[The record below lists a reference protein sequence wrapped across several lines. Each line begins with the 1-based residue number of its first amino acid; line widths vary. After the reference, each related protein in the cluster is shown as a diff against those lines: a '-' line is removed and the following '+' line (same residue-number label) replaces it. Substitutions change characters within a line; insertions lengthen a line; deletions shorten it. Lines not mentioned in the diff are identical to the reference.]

1 MTFSGMLELCTGT
14 LTTLV
19 RHQPKCDSGTMRWLL
34 LFGLVFTCASQ
45 TNAQSSM
52 VSDPNHGDGIPYCS
66 RLKLQSPPVPL
77 KSGKRLIPQFNP
89 EAIAVLNAAQSGNWN
104 ALNKL
109 LPPCSPLLQSK
120 ADTGM
125 TLLQWALEQDKET
138 AFRLLLKAGA
148 DPGQPGLFGYT
159 VVHDAARHRDSK
171 WLRILLD
178 NAADPDVRNAE
189 TGTLPLYEA
198 LIANR
203 DAQFVMLI
211 AAKANL
217 KLTDS
222 VGNTPLHIAGL
233 LNKPWHAH
241 YLLLAGAPPMALN
254 AQRHTFQR
262 YLFMTWDALLNQAAR
277 EGRQNI
283 IKYLHLNNIQI
294 EYRGA
299 VQKAGTISF
308 G

>member
-1 MTFSGMLELCTGT
+1 MF
-14 LTTLV
+14 V
-19 RHQPKCDSGTMRWLL
+19 RHRVLHRSSYMLAAMS
-34 LFGLVFTCASQ
+34 LFTGVSFT
-45 TNAQSSM
+45 
-52 VSDPNHGDGIPYCS
+52 
-66 RLKLQSPPVPL
+66 PL
-77 KSGKRLIPQFNP
+77 EARRQAIPQFNP
-89 EAIAVLNAAQSGNWN
+89 EAIAVLNAAQSGSWN

-109 LPPCSPLLQSK
+109 LPPCSPLLQSR
-120 ADTGM
+120 ADSGM

-148 DPGQPGLFGYT
+148 DPEQPGMFGYT
-159 VVHDAARHRDSK
+159 VIHDAARHRDSK

-178 NAADPDVRNAE
+178 NAASPDVRNAE

-203 DAQFVMLI
+203 DAQFAMLV

-241 YLLLAGAPPMALN
+241 YLLLAGAPPMARN
-254 AQRHTFQR
+254 AQRQTFQR
-262 YLFMTWDALLNQAAR
+262 YLFMTRDALLNQAAR

-283 IKYLHLNNIQI
+283 IKYMHSKKIPI
-294 EYRGA
+294 ESN
-299 VQKAGTISF
+299 VTSQKVEGQ
-308 G
+308 